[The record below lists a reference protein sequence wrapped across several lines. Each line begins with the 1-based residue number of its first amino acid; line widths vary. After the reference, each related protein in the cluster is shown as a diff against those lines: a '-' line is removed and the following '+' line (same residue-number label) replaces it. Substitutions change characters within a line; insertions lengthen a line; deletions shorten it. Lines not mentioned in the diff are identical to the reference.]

1 MHSDESSPSD
11 QQNPQ
16 SRSRSRL
23 GRRSFLAGAG
33 TGLGVAAVGLGA
45 TAVARPEFPTRMPS
59 FTPGRP
65 IAFRGATVVTG
76 DPRLGVQQNADVL
89 VIDSTIRAVG
99 PNLHTPSD
107 AVVVDGR
114 DRILMPGMIDT
125 HRHMW
130 QTVLRGVGAEWSIQN
145 YFQFMYLGWAKYWRP
160 EDVYAG
166 NYLSMVEAINS
177 GVTTSLD
184 WSHALFTLDHAEA
197 AADALFDSH
206 GRARLAYSD
215 LSAPPQQWAIAGGD
229 VDRLL
234 RTRFSSKNQL
244 VTMQLAWD
252 TPTDPAFPERRAW
265 EFARDRDL
273 MVTQHAGIWEYSP
286 DNALQILR
294 DNGFLLPTNTYVHGG
309 SFPDSAYGLI
319 ADSGG
324 NVSISAESE
333 LNAGQGYPPT
343 GRVREHGIPI
353 SLSMDTS
360 VWWSSDMFSA
370 MRATLNADR
379 GLDHQTAQAQG
390 KTVVNNDLRTEDV
403 IHFATQGGADTLGL
417 GSSLGSITPG
427 KLADLVMLRADTPS
441 MVPLTNASHQI
452 VFQATRAEVDTVL
465 VNGRVLKYGGELIS
479 PDLKRAR
486 RLAEAS
492 RDYIRDKA
500 GAKQWTEAQEPAPYK
515 VA

>member
-1 MHSDESSPSD
+1 MHSDEPSTSD
-11 QQNPQ
+11 RQGPRG
-16 SRSRSRL
+16 SRSKPRL
-23 GRRSFLAGAG
+23 GRRSFLVG
-33 TGLGVAAVGLGA
+33 TGTGIAASAVGLGI
-45 TAVARPEFPTRMPS
+45 TAAARPQAPASTPS
-59 FTPGRP
+59 FAPGRP
-65 IAFRGATVVTG
+65 IVFRNATVVTG
-76 DPRLGVQQNADVL
+76 DPKLGVQQSSDVL
-89 VIDSTIRAVG
+89 VADSKIKAVG
-99 PNLHTPSD
+99 PNLQAPAN

-145 YFQFMYLGWAKYWRP
+145 YFQFMYQGWAKYWRP

-184 WSHALFTLDHAEA
+184 WSHALYTLDHAEA
-197 AADALFDSH
+197 AADALFDSN
-206 GRARLAYSD
+206 GRARLAYSN
-215 LSAPPQQWAIAGGD
+215 LSAPPEEWVTAGD

-234 RTRFSSKNQL
+234 RSRFSSKNQL

-252 TPTDPAFPERRAW
+252 TPMDPAFPERPAW

-273 MVTQHAGIWEYSP
+273 MVTQHAGIWEYAP
-286 DNALQILR
+286 DNSLQTLF
-294 DNGFLLPTNTYVHGG
+294 DNGFMLPTNTYVHGG
-309 SFPDSAYGLI
+309 SFPDYAYGMI
-319 ADSGG
+319 ADTGG
-324 NVSISAESE
+324 NVSVSAESE

-343 GRVREHGIPI
+343 GRVRANGIPI

-379 GLDHQTAQAQG
+379 GLDHQAAQADG
-390 KTVVNNDLRTEDV
+390 KTVINNDLRTEDV
-403 IHFATQGGADTLGL
+403 IHFATQGGADALGL

-486 RLAEAS
+486 SLAEAS

-500 GAKQWTEAQEPAPYK
+500 GEKQWAEGQEPPAYK

>member
-1 MHSDESSPSD
+1 MH
-11 QQNPQ
+11 
-16 SRSRSRL
+16 RSRSRL
-23 GRRSFLAGAG
+23 GRRSFLVGAG
-33 TGLGVAAVGLGA
+33 TGLGTAGLGLGA
-45 TAVARPEFPTRMPS
+45 TATATARPQAPAPVPS
-59 FTPGRP
+59 FAPGRP
-65 IAFRGATVVTG
+65 ILFRGATVVTG
-76 DPRLGVQQNADVL
+76 DPRLGTRQNADVL
-89 VIDSTIRAVG
+89 VTGATIKAVG
-99 PNLHTPSD
+99 PRLAAPSN

-130 QTVLRGVGAEWSIQN
+130 QTVLRGVGAEWTIAN
-145 YFQFMYLGWAKYWRP
+145 YFRFMYEEWGPYWRP

-184 WSHALFTLDHAEA
+184 WSHALYTYEHAEA
-197 AADALFDSH
+197 AADALFDSR
-206 GRARLAYSD
+206 GRARLAFGD
-215 LSAPPQQWAIAGGD
+215 ISAGPQKWAVDGD

-234 RTRFSSKNQL
+234 RARFSSKDQL
-244 VTMQLAWD
+244 VTLQLAWD
-252 TPTDPAFPERRAW
+252 PPGDPAFPERPAW

-273 MVTQHAGIWEYSP
+273 MVTQHAGVWDFSTDAGIS
-286 DNALQILR
+286 ILR
-294 DNGFLLPTNTYVHGG
+294 DNGFLLPTNTYVHAGTLT
-309 SFPDSAYGLI
+309 DSAYRMI

-343 GRVREHGIPI
+343 GKVREHGIPV

-379 GLDHQTAQAQG
+379 GLDHQAAHAEG
-390 KTVVNNDLRTEDV
+390 KTVINNDLRTEDV
-403 IHFATQGGADTLGL
+403 LHYATQGGADALGL
-417 GSSLGSITPG
+417 GSKLGSITPG

-441 MVPLTNASHQI
+441 MVPLTNAVHQI
-452 VFQATRAEVDTVL
+452 VFQASRAEVDTVL
-465 VNGRVLKYGGELIS
+465 VNGRVLKYGGALIA
-479 PDLKRAR
+479 PDLKRAT

-492 RDYIRDKA
+492 RDHIRDKA
-500 GAKQWTEAQEPAPYK
+500 GAQQWAAGQEPPPYQ
-515 VA
+515 AA

>member
-1 MHSDESSPSD
+1 MHSDTPSPSD
-11 QQNPQ
+11 TQQDPHD
-16 SRSRSRL
+16 RSKPPL
-23 GRRSFLAGAG
+23 GRRSFLARAG
-33 TGLGVAAVGLGA
+33 TGLGVTALGLGA
-45 TAVARPEFPTRMPS
+45 TAAARPEAPARTPS
-59 FTPGRP
+59 FQSGRP
-65 IAFRGATVVTG
+65 IVFRGATVVTG
-76 DPRLGVQQNADVL
+76 DPQLGVQHNADVL
-89 VIDSTIRAVG
+89 VVGSTIRAVG
-99 PNLHTPSD
+99 RNVPAPASA
-107 AVVVDGR
+107 AVIDGR

-130 QTVLRGVGAEWSIQN
+130 QTVVRGVGAEWTIQN
-145 YFQFMYLGWAKYWRP
+145 YLQWIYKDWSKHWRP

-166 NYLSMVEAINS
+166 NYLSMVEALNS

-184 WSHALFTLDHAEA
+184 WSQVLHTPEHADA
-197 AADALFDSH
+197 AADALFDSK
-206 GRARLAYSD
+206 GRARLAYGNIF
-215 LSAPPQQWAIAGGD
+215 APPQEWIGNGD

-244 VTMQLAWD
+244 VTLQLAWD
-252 TPTDPAFPERRAW
+252 APWDTAFPDRPAW

-273 MVTQHAGIWEYSP
+273 MVTQHAGVWGFPLDLGIK
-286 DNALQILR
+286 ILH
-294 DNGFLLPTNTYVHGG
+294 DNGFLLPTNTYVHASSLGD
-309 SFPDSAYGLI
+309 DSYRMI
-319 ADSGG
+319 ADTGG

-343 GRVREHGIPI
+343 GKIRRHGIPI

-379 GLDHQTAQAQG
+379 GLDHLEAHAEG
-390 KTVVNNDLRTEDV
+390 KTVHNNDLRTEDV
-403 IHFATQGGADTLGL
+403 IHYATQGGANALGL

-427 KLADLVMLRADTPS
+427 KLADLVLLRADTPS
-441 MVPLTNASHQI
+441 MVPLTNPCHQI

-465 VNGRVLKYGGELIS
+465 VDGRVLKYGGELVH
-479 PDLKRAR
+479 PDMKRAK

-492 RDYIRDKA
+492 RDHVRDLV
-500 GAKQWTEAQEPAPYK
+500 GAQEWAQAQDPPAYR

>member
-1 MHSDESSPSD
+1 MHSDEPSPSD

-16 SRSRSRL
+16 DRSQSRL
-23 GRRSFLAGAG
+23 GRRSFLVGAG

-45 TAVARPEFPTRMPS
+45 TAVARPEAPARTPS

-65 IAFRGATVVTG
+65 IVFRGATVVTG
-76 DPRLGVQQNADVL
+76 DPRLSVQQNADVL
-89 VIDSTIRAVG
+89 VTDSTIRAVG
-99 PNLHTPSD
+99 QNLHTPSN
-107 AVVVDGR
+107 AVVIDGR

-184 WSHALFTLDHAEA
+184 WSHALYTLDHAEA
-197 AADALFDSH
+197 AADALFDSR

-215 LSAPPQQWAIAGGD
+215 LSAPPQEWATAGGD

-252 TPTDPAFPERRAW
+252 TPTDPAFPERPAW
-265 EFARDRDL
+265 EFARNRDL

-343 GRVREHGIPI
+343 GKVREHGIPI

-379 GLDHQTAQAQG
+379 GLGHQAAQADG

-403 IHFATQGGADTLGL
+403 IHFATQGGADALGL

-427 KLADLVMLRADTPS
+427 KLADLVLLRADTPS

-500 GAKQWTEAQEPAPYK
+500 GAKQWTKAQEPAPYK